1 MNKEIEQQQKFTEQF
16 FKLAEESSQKFK
28 DKWDKEITFINPSHA
43 KILPCFNS
51 GALHLLSVEQKKKF
65 QILRERYFAKSL

>member
-16 FKLAEESSQKFK
+16 FKLAEEASQKFK

-43 KILPCFNS
+43 QILPCFNL